1 MSEQNLKDTISNRE
15 RNIDALFG
23 FLHIKDKP
31 FLHQRAAQHMFGEND
46 SSVIVPV
53 NTMRSVWDEYGSKAE
68 RAIRIAFLSLL
79 AIGVIAFSVYLFRQD
94 PGFLIPFM

>member
-1 MSEQNLKDTISNRE
+1 MTEQNFKDTMSNRE

-23 FLHIKDKP
+23 FLHIKDRP

-46 SSVIVPV
+46 SSVIVPI
-53 NTMRSVWDEYGSKAE
+53 NTIRNVWDEYGSKVE
-68 RAIRIAFLSLL
+68 RTLRIAIL
-79 AIGVIAFSVYLFRQD
+79 AVLVIGVVAFSAYLFRLD